1 MPLKEN
7 VSGGENSVRMSQIYK
22 AQITRTYVLSRDK
35 WNIQASQKKSQ
46 NKFQK
51 IDITQNLFSDHRR
64 MKLEINNERNSTNA
78 WKLSSILNGS
88 KKKFPAETEK
98 YFLKDSENI
107 IPKYRMWLNLFEK
120 KLQS

>member
-1 MPLKEN
+1 
-7 VSGGENSVRMSQIYK
+7 
-22 AQITRTYVLSRDK
+22 
-35 WNIQASQKKSQ
+35 
-46 NKFQK
+46 
-51 IDITQNLFSDHRR
+51 

-98 YFLKDSENI
+98 YFLNDSENI

-120 KLQS
+120 NYSLKYLYFKISKRTKHKAI